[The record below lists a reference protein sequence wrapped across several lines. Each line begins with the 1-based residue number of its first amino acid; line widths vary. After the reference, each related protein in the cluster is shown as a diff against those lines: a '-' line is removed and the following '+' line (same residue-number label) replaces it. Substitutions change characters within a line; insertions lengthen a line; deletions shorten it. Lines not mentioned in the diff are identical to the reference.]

1 MSAKR
6 NQVGIRLVALNGKA
20 VERELKKFG
29 AEGQSALDRI
39 QKASKPARAG
49 LKAVDSGVGELKTRM
64 TGLANSAG
72 PVGTALMALG
82 PAGTAAAVG
91 IGALGLAFT
100 KALAIS
106 RDAVRDFD
114 ALAKRARTLGLSTD
128 LFQALQLAAEEQG
141 IAQQSLNVALQT
153 FATRSGEAA
162 NATGTLYSRLKQIN
176 PELLAQFQAA
186 ATGEERLKLLAA
198 AVQDLV
204 SAEERAALTAAAFG
218 QRNVDLVRIL
228 ADTGESIDDLIR
240 RAKDLGVVVEE
251 QMLKRAEEMEN
262 QFGVAARVI
271 DINLKQAF
279 VDLAP
284 ILISTLELFA
294 EMAKA
299 TRYLSDLFREMETRS
314 TATLETHLED
324 LSARRDALRKDLEGG
339 GLATLG
345 GLMDGA
351 VEREIAG
358 IDAEIKRID
367 AILEARKKVA
377 SPSTANIETGPTA
390 EDRAKAAAWRERL
403 LTIDEKRAQVMAEID
418 RLETT
423 GALTSSEAAMARMK
437 AEADLQKLIDK
448 GRKTKTGSDKESVAM
463 LREVTRLL
471 DAARTPAEDLEKR
484 LARIAEL
491 QAGGTFDQA
500 APGQGAEMAKRAR
513 VIAMREYLAA
523 AEDTE
528 EALRRIKDIAANGVG
543 ANRVAA
549 EIALAERAGKS
560 FGETMEKVSDGI
572 ADSLT
577 DAIFEAK
584 NLGDAL
590 QTLARQ
596 IMRDFVNAQ
605 FRRMLGGGSGS
616 GGIFGAIG
624 SFVSGL
630 FGGGVTAAV
639 RHEGGP
645 VGGAGPT
652 RNVSASVFDGAPRR
666 HEGGG
671 LRPGERP
678 VIALED
684 EYVMTRAM
692 QGDLVNTL
700 RGLGALA
707 SARPTVSPAPVVNV
721 ITPPGH
727 TAETRESR
735 SASGG
740 MQIDV
745 IVKPL
750 ERALAK
756 NMREG
761 GPLRDAIGGTFGLNR
776 ANGLT

>member
-29 AEGQSALDRI
+29 AEGQAALDRI

-91 IGALGLAFT
+91 IGALTLAFG

-128 LFQALQLAAEEQG
+128 LFQSLQLAAEEQG
-141 IAQQSLNVALQT
+141 VAQEKLNIGLQT
-153 FATRSGEAA
+153 FVTRSGEAA
-162 NATGTLYSRLKQIN
+162 NATGTFHSKLKQAN
-176 PELLAQFQAA
+176 PALLEQFQAA
-186 ATGEERLKLLAA
+186 STGEDRLRLLAE
-198 AVQDLV
+198 AVRDLD

-218 QRNVDLVRIL
+218 EGNVDLVRIL

-271 DINLKQAF
+271 DLNLKQAF

-299 TRYLSDLFREMETRS
+299 TRYLTDLFREMENRS
-314 TATLETHLED
+314 TATLETHLAD
-324 LSARRDALRKDLEGG
+324 LSARRDALRQDLEGG

-367 AILEARKKVA
+367 AILEARKKA
-377 SPSTANIETGPTA
+377 PAPSTTNIERGPTA

-418 RLETT
+418 RLETS
-423 GALTSSEAAMARMK
+423 GALSSSEAAMARMK
-437 AEADLQKLIDK
+437 AEADLQTLIDK
-448 GRKTKTGSDKESVAM
+448 GGKTKTASDKESEAM

-500 APGQGAEMAKRAR
+500 APGQGAQMAERAR
-513 VIAMREYLAA
+513 VIAMREYLSA

-528 EALRRIKDIAANGVG
+528 EALRRVREISESGAGADALAA
-543 ANRVAA
+543 R
-549 EIALAERAGKS
+549 IALAERAGKS
-560 FGETMEKVSDGI
+560 FGETMQKASDGI

-577 DAIFEAK
+577 DAILEAK
-584 NLGDAL
+584 NLGDAF

-605 FRRMLGGGSGS
+605 FRRMLGGGGGS
-616 GGIFGAIG
+616 GGLFGAIG

-639 RHEGGP
+639 RHDGGP

-652 RNVSASVFDGAPRR
+652 RRVSASVFDGAPRR

-700 RGLGALA
+700 RGMGALA
-707 SARPTVSPAPVVNV
+707 SGRSTPAPSPIVNV

-735 SASGG
+735 SASGA